1 MSEMTHETWRV
12 ECEDGVR
19 AVLVSRHHDGWWNAA
34 TEVDGRVERRIST
47 TGARAAVTSLAAHLS
62 WSVVSIAAPG
72 ARMLCEVN
80 DDIDSAAMRLREI
93 TALGEE
99 TGVRAAGPIIEA
111 LDAAAVR
118 LARENAA
125 LRDELRA
132 ARETIEARDAEY
144 AATLTDAEL
153 DEHAVSTVEDV
164 ACLAAQLRGAKT
176 TIAELLRADEGE
188 RAAREERWSKYLADV
203 ERLTAERDAAFNRGV
218 EAMREAAAQHFKRRS
233 EGIEH
238 AAARIAC
245 IAPTAAVCATLDE
258 ARRVA
263 DVADEIRALEVAP

>member
-1 MSEMTHETWRV
+1 MTDDIIARINARCAEAAAFARGAAEMQRRAIAA
-12 ECEDGVR
+12 CEACASDVTGTVSDADEAAQL
-19 AVLVSRHHDGWWNAA
+19 AVAA
-34 TEVDGRVERRIST
+34 CV
-47 TGARAAVTSLAAHLS
+47 AAVRVTPWPTMTVSDALALAWGPLP
-62 WSVVSIAAPG
+62 SVA
-72 ARMLCEVN
+72 EV
-80 DDIDSAAMRLREI
+80 E
-93 TALGEE
+93 LGEE

-125 LRDELRA
+125 LRLGV
-132 ARETIEARDAEY
+132 DA
-144 AATLTDAEL
+144 
-153 DEHAVSTVEDV
+153 
-164 ACLAAQLRGAKT
+164 
-176 TIAELLRADEGE
+176 
-188 RAAREERWSKYLADV
+188 
-203 ERLTAERDAAFNRGV
+203 LTAERDAAFNRGV
-218 EAMREAAAQHFKRRS
+218 EAMREAAAMHFARRS

>member
-1 MSEMTHETWRV
+1 MSDEWQGWLHEFPSREAV
-12 ECEDGVR
+12 EAHV
-19 AVLVSRHHDGWWNAA
+19 AA
-34 TEVDGRVERRIST
+34 SPPPPYASAWA
-47 TGARAAVTSLAAHLS
+47 TGAPWMRVGGCGDLVVIYLAVIDGEVRERFGGDAAWHAMEMGRAGM
-62 WSVVSIAAPG
+62 WRP
-72 ARMLCEVN
+72 
-80 DDIDSAAMRLREI
+80 I

-125 LRDELRA
+125 LRLGV
-132 ARETIEARDAEY
+132 DA
-144 AATLTDAEL
+144 
-153 DEHAVSTVEDV
+153 
-164 ACLAAQLRGAKT
+164 
-176 TIAELLRADEGE
+176 
-188 RAAREERWSKYLADV
+188 
-203 ERLTAERDAAFNRGV
+203 LTAERDAAFNRGV
-218 EAMREAAAQHFKRRS
+218 EAMREAAVQHFKRRS

>member
-1 MSEMTHETWRV
+1 MSDDIIARINARCAEAAAFARGAAEMKRRAIAA
-12 ECEDGVR
+12 CEACASDVTGTVSDADEAAQL
-19 AVLVSRHHDGWWNAA
+19 AVAA
-34 TEVDGRVERRIST
+34 CV
-47 TGARAAVTSLAAHLS
+47 AAVRVTPWPTMTVSDALALAWGPLP
-62 WSVVSIAAPG
+62 SVA
-72 ARMLCEVN
+72 EV
-80 DDIDSAAMRLREI
+80 E
-93 TALGEE
+93 LGEE

>member
-1 MSEMTHETWRV
+1 MSDEWQGWSREFPSREAVEAHVAASPLPPYASAWATGAPWLRV
-12 ECEDGVR
+12 SGCGDLTVIYLAVIDGEVR
-19 AVLVSRHHDGWWNAA
+19 ARFGGDAA
-34 TEVDGRVERRIST
+34 WHAMEMGRAGMWR
-47 TGARAAVTSLAAHLS
+47 
-62 WSVVSIAAPG
+62 P
-72 ARMLCEVN
+72 
-80 DDIDSAAMRLREI
+80 I

-125 LRDELRA
+125 LRLGV
-132 ARETIEARDAEY
+132 DA
-144 AATLTDAEL
+144 
-153 DEHAVSTVEDV
+153 
-164 ACLAAQLRGAKT
+164 
-176 TIAELLRADEGE
+176 
-188 RAAREERWSKYLADV
+188 
-203 ERLTAERDAAFNRGV
+203 LTAERDAAFNRGV
-218 EAMREAAAQHFKRRS
+218 EAMREAAAMHFARRS